1 MPDASGSRDEHSRIT
16 VVEDDRSMAL
26 LLAYNLEAA
35 GYVVTIVASGIGAL
49 DDVERTRPQLMI
61 LDWELPGLSGIE
73 VLRQIRRR
81 VAPGYVPIVMLTG
94 RKGFH
99 DLKRAIDTGADVFL
113 SKPFSMSELMHHVA
127 TLLERHGGGTETW
140 PVVRDRINSRA

>member
-1 MPDASGSRDEHSRIT
+1 MPHDLWTRAGHSRIS

-35 GYVVTIVASGIGAL
+35 GHVVSISASGIDAL

-61 LDWELPGLSGIE
+61 VDWELPGLSGIE

-81 VAPGYVPIVMLTG
+81 LAPDYVPVVMLTG

-99 DLKRAIDTGADVFL
+99 DRKRAIDTGADVFL
-113 SKPFSMSELMHHVA
+113 SKPFSMSELMHHVT
-127 TLLERHGGGTETW
+127 TLLERHGTGPETW
-140 PVVRDRINSRA
+140 LAPRDRVSSRP

>member
-1 MPDASGSRDEHSRIT
+1 MPDTSASRAERTRIA

-35 GYVVTIVASGIGAL
+35 GHVATIIASGIGAL

-73 VLRQIRRR
+73 VLRQMRRQL
-81 VAPGYVPIVMLTG
+81 APAYVPVVMLTG
-94 RKGFH
+94 RNGFY
-99 DLKRAIDTGADVFL
+99 DRKRAMETGADVFL
-113 SKPFSMSELMHHVA
+113 SKPFSMSELMHHVT
-127 TLLERHGGGTETW
+127 TLLERHASGTETW
-140 PVVRDRINSRA
+140 PVVRDRINSHA

>member
-1 MPDASGSRDEHSRIT
+1 MPHGSGSRAEHSRIA

-35 GYVVTIVASGIGAL
+35 GHVVSISASGIEAL
-49 DDVERTRPQLMI
+49 DDVERSRPQLMI
-61 LDWELPGLSGIE
+61 VDWELPGLSGIE

-81 VAPGYVPIVMLTG
+81 LTSAHVPVVMLTG

-99 DLKRAIDTGADVFL
+99 DRNRAIDTGADVFL
-113 SKPFSMSELMHHVA
+113 SKPFPMSELMHHVT
-127 TLLERHGGGTETW
+127 TLLDRHETGPQTW
-140 PVVRDRINSRA
+140 LAPRDRVGSRP

>member
-1 MPDASGSRDEHSRIT
+1 MLNERDLRAGRRRIAI
-16 VVEDDRSMAL
+16 VEDDGSMAL

-35 GYVVTIVASGIGAL
+35 GYDVSIVSSGIGAL
-49 DDVERTRPQLMI
+49 DNVERIWPQLMI

-81 VAPGYVPIVMLTG
+81 LATAYMPVVMLTG

-99 DLKRAIDTGADVFL
+99 DRKRAIDTGADVFL
-113 SKPFSMSELMHHVA
+113 SKPFSMCELMHHV
-127 TLLERHGGGTETW
+127 TMLLERHGDGTETW
-140 PVVRDRINSRA
+140 PVVRDRINSRG